1 MSEPRLSVVIPT
13 FNRSAVL
20 GRCLDALRDQGDAAR
35 HCELIVADD
44 GSRDDTLAV
53 ARARAAVFAADPAAP
68 AVVVLTQPNAGANR
82 ARNRAIAVARGALLL
97 FINDDTIARP
107 GFLATHLE
115 AHAAEPDERVAVLGR
130 VTVSPELPP
139 SRLAPLHLDRAYAPL
154 SDGDWLDWRAFF
166 TCNVSVKA
174 ALLARGG
181 LFEEG
186 IRYHEDLELAQRLSR
201 HGLRI
206 WYRAAAL
213 GWHDHFLTEREFF
226 AIAAREARALATW
239 AALQPQLQPLLGT
252 LGYEPAQPLARRLR
266 HRLVDAVVG
275 GPLAPAWRA
284 LARHAPAALEP
295 LSRRLYDQLYQCLR
309 REHLR
314 RELRQVPRAASPAT
328 P

>member
-1 MSEPRLSVVIPT
+1 MSNPRLSVVIPT
-13 FNRSAVL
+13 YNRSAVL

-44 GSRDDTLAV
+44 GSGDDTLAL
-53 ARARAAVFAADPAAP
+53 ARSRAAAFAGDASAP
-68 AVVVLTQPNAGANR
+68 AVVVLTQANAGANR
-82 ARNRAIAVARGALLL
+82 ARNRAIAVARGAVLL

-107 GFLATHLE
+107 GFLATHLQ
-115 AHAAEPDERVAVLGR
+115 AHDAEPDERVAVLGR

-139 SRLAPLHLDRAYAPL
+139 SRLAPLHLDRAFASL
-154 SDGDWLDWRAFF
+154 ADGEWLDWRAFF

-174 ALLARGG
+174 TLLARGG

-186 IRYHEDLELAQRLSR
+186 IRYHEDLELAQRLSH
-201 HGLRI
+201 HGLRV

-239 AALQPQLQPLLGT
+239 ARLQPQLAPLLGT

-266 HRLVDAVVG
+266 HRLLDALVG

-309 REHLR
+309 RSHLR
-314 RELRQVPRAASPAT
+314 HELHAAPSARGPAL